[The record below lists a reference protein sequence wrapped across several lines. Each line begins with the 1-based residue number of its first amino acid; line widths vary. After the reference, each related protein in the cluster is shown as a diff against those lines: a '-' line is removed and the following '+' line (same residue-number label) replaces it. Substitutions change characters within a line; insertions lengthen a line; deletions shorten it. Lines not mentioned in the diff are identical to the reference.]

1 MLKRGPGSP
10 WLSRSP
16 PGSNSS
22 RDRSWLYRAA
32 VASSTW
38 GTTGGEECVSIRVW
52 FCVRRVATTAPSL
65 KHGTPSTVWLAA

>member
-38 GTTGGEECVSIRVW
+38 SQEGRGAMIEYLPSSQEL
-52 FCVRRVATTAPSL
+52 APIDQPQGS
-65 KHGTPSTVWLAA
+65 S